1 MDSTGGL
8 MNESWWHMGGYAVYV
23 WTSFGLTGV
32 VLLGGA
38 LLGWSTLRRQQRDIR
53 LERDQDDDA

>member
-1 MDSTGGL
+1 

-23 WTSFGLTGV
+23 WTSFGLTGA